1 MRAKKIVQ
9 AQIRAKGQRIADFKA
24 REISHL
30 AEDYLAQHGERLRA
44 EAAHTIAT
52 SPGFARWRRA
62 ELTTDAQKQSEPK
75 STTST
80 GAK

>member
-9 AQIRAKGQRIADFKA
+9 AQIRAKGQMIADFEA
-24 REISHL
+24 REI
-30 AEDYLAQHGERLRA
+30 RLRA

-52 SPGFARWRRA
+52 LPGFARWRRA